1 MPKRKT
7 STVQTQNSLSSYLL
21 ATKASKR
28 VKREAGPF
36 IEHDTKKGGDV
47 TEKAYVAEICPSLS
61 CTSGENICVSD
72 FAGVR
77 GPRDETTVEKSLAR
91 MVEMID
97 EVLKF
102 AGKGLL
108 WSHIQEEI
116 YSLHKRWESLKIP
129 SPTQYGH

>member
-7 STVQTQNSLSSYLL
+7 STVHTPTQNSLSSYLL

-36 IEHDTKKGGDV
+36 IEHGTKKGGDI
-47 TEKAYVAEICPSLS
+47 TEKADGDEICPSSS

-72 FAGVR
+72 SAGVS
-77 GPRDETTVEKSLAR
+77 GPSDETTVKSLVR

-108 WSHIQEEI
+108 WSRIQEEI
-116 YSLHKRWESLKIP
+116 YSLHKR
-129 SPTQYGH
+129 